1 VLHEYINS
9 ISYIFMYFKNISH
22 LLLKHWILQYDP
34 TIIQSQ
40 KKNCTWFS
48 NLSPRFLSS
57 IWRVIYLQNV
67 RISRAKQLWKYW
79 PVIKVSHMV
88 YWITSTINQR
98 TVFSWTLNFISDVSR
113 VTTMFAWRQNDKHY
127 QNAQGL
133 RTGFAVRSTRRQT
146 LLLLIT
152 AWAIVH

>member
-1 VLHEYINS
+1 MNILIQFR
-9 ISYIFMYFKNISH
+9 IFFKRFFICRWNIEFYNM
-22 LLLKHWILQYDP
+22 ILQLFNRR
-34 TIIQSQ
+34 
-40 KKNCTWFS
+40 KKIVLGFF
-48 NLSPRFLSS
+48 NLSPRFLST
-57 IWRVIYLQNV
+57 IWKVIYLRNV

-98 TVFSWTLNFISDVSR
+98 TVFSWTLNFISDVSH
-113 VTTMFAWRQNDKHY
+113 VTTMFAWRQNDKHC

-133 RTGFAVRSTRRQT
+133 RAGFAVRSTRRPT